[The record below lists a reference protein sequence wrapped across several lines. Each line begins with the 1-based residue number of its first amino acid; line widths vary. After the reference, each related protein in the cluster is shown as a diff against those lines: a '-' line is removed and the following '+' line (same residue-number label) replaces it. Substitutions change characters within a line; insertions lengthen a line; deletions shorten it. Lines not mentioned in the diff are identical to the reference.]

1 MGKQRTV
8 LKRFWDTSWFFFQLS
23 VFSHVTSSH
32 IGSMAQK
39 KILCRKI
46 GHFPE
51 TCSSSPH
58 TVQFSFSSSAFHVFL
73 FFHFSFETSICVITG
88 FTSTY
93 SFIYSCPVFLSRL
106 FLLFKRLYFNDCLT
120 HFGGSILVV
129 LKRVLI
135 FSIKNSCVHVWDS
148 RDLDK

>member
-23 VFSHVTSSH
+23 VFSHVTSGH

-51 TCSSSPH
+51 GENALFLVTGVLSVRLVIMQGWKVILPYPGL
-58 TVQFSFSSSAFHVFL
+58 FSFCLDCFL
-73 FFHFSFETSICVITG
+73 
-88 FTSTY
+88 
-93 SFIYSCPVFLSRL
+93 IYFRLL
-106 FLLFKRLYFNDCLT
+106 FLIELDLLVLSPYCAVFFFV
-120 HFGGSILVV
+120 FGIPRIS
-129 LKRVLI
+129 I
-135 FSIKNSCVHVWDS
+135 FS
-148 RDLDK
+148 L